1 MTHKTGVPLAVL
13 TATQDN
19 VERVNSALR
28 DAGHP
33 AHCVWVRSTEQLET
47 ALADDLELILQV
59 LDDEIADV
67 THVAR
72 LRDRYAP
79 ETPLVLIGRVVDE
92 DAIAAAMQAGARDLI
107 SFDQRRRLQ
116 AVLERELRNYRM
128 ERALNA
134 TLETATEYKRQLRA
148 YMNQSAN
155 AIAYVQEGIIVDVN
169 PAWLELFGAAD
180 ASALLGM
187 PLMDSFAP
195 ASHGPLKGALVAA
208 DKDKWK
214 DDVLQARAVT
224 GEGTDLAVELELKKT
239 EHDGEPAIR
248 VSIAPSAPEG
258 GETGELVHR
267 ALTADPTTGL
277 LARKHFIDA
286 LDARLAVPM
295 ESGVRVLAWVKPD
308 RFGDVQSKVGIFR
321 SEDVLAEFATL
332 LREELG
338 EDELAGRFEGIAFL
352 ALLERGS
359 ERDAE
364 RWGQRLLEKVKAHR
378 FSAQESAVGLTCT
391 VGLCA
396 ATGMIRESGPLIS
409 SAAEAYSHGRDA
421 GGATVL
427 MNETAETDTRMRRN
441 DAIWVRHLKSALMDN
456 RFRLLQLPIASLDGE
471 QQGMFDI
478 LIRMLDEQGKKVLP
492 SEFLPAAERN
502 NLMQVIDRWVIGASC
517 QLAASTR
524 AGKLFVRL
532 SRHSIVDETLADWL
546 REQFAA
552 FGAEP
557 GQFCFQLAEEDAIRY
572 LHQFAVLA
580 HTLRSLGANFALEH
594 VGTDERSLRT
604 VEKLKPDYVK
614 IDGSLIQS
622 LARDEALQRQV
633 QTLVERCRAVGARTI
648 AERVEDANTM
658 AVLWQLGI
666 SYMQG
671 YYVQEPEVVLQET
684 A

>member
-1 MTHKTGVPLAVL
+1 LTQKTGVPLAVL

-33 AHCVWVRSTEQLET
+33 AHCVWVRSTEQLEE
-47 ALADDLELILQV
+47 ALAEDLELILQV
-59 LDDEIADV
+59 FDEEVAEV

-92 DAIAAAMQAGARDLI
+92 DAIAAAMQAGARDLV
-107 SFDQRRRLQ
+107 SFDQRHRLQ
-116 AVLERELRNYRM
+116 AVLERELRNHRM

-148 YMNQSAN
+148 YMNQSAD
-155 AIAYVQEGIIVDVN
+155 AIAYVQEGIVVDVN

-180 ASALLGM
+180 ASALVGM

-195 ASHGPLKGALVAA
+195 ASQGPLKGALVAA
-208 DKDKWK
+208 DKDKWT

-224 GEGTDLAVELELKKT
+224 GDGTDLAVELELKKT

-258 GETGELVHR
+258 GETGEMVHR
-267 ALTADPTTGL
+267 AITADPTTGL
-277 LARKHFIDA
+277 LARKHFVDA
-286 LDARLAVPM
+286 LNARLAVPM

-321 SEDVLAEFATL
+321 SEDVLAELAAL

-338 EDELAGRFEGIAFL
+338 DDELAGRFEGTAFL

-364 RWGQRLLEKVKAHR
+364 RWGERLLEKVKAHR
-378 FSAQESAVGLTCT
+378 FSAEEGAVGLTCT
-391 VGLCA
+391 IGLCA
-396 ATGMIRESGPLIS
+396 ATGMIRESGPLIA
-409 SAAEAYSHGRDA
+409 SAAEAHAHGRDA

-441 DAIWVRHLKSALMDN
+441 DAIWVRHLKSALMEN

-478 LIRMLDEQGKKVLP
+478 LIRMLDEQGNKVLP

-517 QLAASTR
+517 QLAASTK

-532 SRHSIVDETLADWL
+532 SRHSIVDETLPDWL
-546 REQFAA
+546 REQFSA

-572 LHQFAVLA
+572 LHQFSVLA

-594 VGTDERSLRT
+594 VGTGERSLRT
-604 VEKLKPDYVK
+604 VEKLEPDYVK

-633 QTLVERCRAVGARTI
+633 QTLVERSRAVGARTI

-671 YYVQEPEVVLQET
+671 YYVHEPEVVLQET

>member
-1 MTHKTGVPLAVL
+1 MTQKTGVPLAVL

-28 DAGHP
+28 DAGHA
-33 AHCVWVRSTEQLET
+33 AHCVWVRNAEQLEET
-47 ALADDLELILQV
+47 LAEEPELILQV
-59 LDDEIADV
+59 LEDEVAEV
-67 THVAR
+67 TAVAR

-79 ETPLVLIGRVVDE
+79 ETPLVLIGNVVDE
-92 DAIAAAMQAGARDLI
+92 DAIAAAMRAGARDMV
-107 SFDQRRRLQ
+107 SFRQRERLQ
-116 AVLERELRNYRM
+116 AVLERELRNHRM
-128 ERALNA
+128 ERALNS

-148 YMNQSAN
+148 YMNQSAD
-155 AIAYVQEGIIVDVN
+155 AIAYVQEGIVVDVN
-169 PAWLELFGAAD
+169 PAWMELFGAAD
-180 ASALLGM
+180 AASLVGM
-187 PLMDSFAP
+187 PLMDSFTA
-195 ASHGPLKGALVAA
+195 ASHGPLKGALVAVE
-208 DKDKWK
+208 KGKWT
-214 DDVLQARAVT
+214 DDVLHARADT
-224 GEGTDLAVELELKKT
+224 GNEAELDVELELKKT
-239 EHDGEPAIR
+239 EHDGEPAIK
-248 VSIAPSAPEG
+248 VSIAPAAPEG
-258 GETGELVHR
+258 GETGEMVQR
-267 ALTADPTTGL
+267 ALTADPSTGL
-277 LARKHFIDA
+277 LARRHFVDA
-286 LDARLAVPM
+286 LEARLGAPV

-308 RFGDVQSKVGIFR
+308 RFADVQSRVGIFR
-321 SEDVLAEFATL
+321 SEDVLAEFAAL

-338 EDELAGRFEGIAFL
+338 EDELAGRFEGTVFAV
-352 ALLERGS
+352 LLERGS

-364 RWGQRLLEKVKAHR
+364 RWGERMLEKVKEHR
-378 FSAQESAVGLTCT
+378 FAADESAVSLSCT
-391 VGLCA
+391 IGLCA
-396 ATGMIRESGPLIS
+396 ATGMMRESGPLIA
-409 SAAEAYSHGRDA
+409 SAAEAWAHGRDA

-471 QQGMFDI
+471 QHGMFDI
-478 LIRMLDEQGKKVLP
+478 LIRMLDEQGNKVLP

-517 QLAASTR
+517 QLAASSG

-546 REQFAA
+546 REQFSS
-552 FGAEP
+552 FGAKA

-572 LHQFAVLA
+572 LHQFSVLA
-580 HTLRSLGANFALEH
+580 HTLRSLGASFALEH
-594 VGTDERSLRT
+594 VGVEERSLKA
-604 VEKLKPDYVK
+604 VEKLQPDYVK

-633 QTLVERCRAVGARTI
+633 QTLVERSRAAGARTI

-671 YYVQEPEVVLQET
+671 YYVHEPEVVLQET